1 MGAGELSCNAR
12 EGEISCAKRRNYE
25 RFRRGGGKEKKC
37 SGCGGRG
44 RCGMMGESE
53 ALGIWARKVFGRGSV
68 SSPGERGREDLF

>member
-1 MGAGELSCNAR
+1 MMR
-12 EGEISCAKRRNYE
+12 EKGSILRKEENLCAVQKGR
-25 RFRRGGGKEKKC
+25 GKEKKC

-68 SSPGERGREDLF
+68 SSPGKVRRVDLI

>member
-1 MGAGELSCNAR
+1 MGYPAQRGGIMRGS
-12 EGEISCAKRRNYE
+12 EGEE
-25 RFRRGGGKEKKC
+25 GKEKKC

-68 SSPGERGREDLF
+68 SSPGKVRRVDLI

>member
-1 MGAGELSCNAR
+1 MRGS
-12 EGEISCAKRRNYE
+12 EGE
-25 RFRRGGGKEKKC
+25 GGKEKKC

-53 ALGIWARKVFGRGSV
+53 AFGIWTRELFGRGSV

>member
-1 MGAGELSCNAR
+1 MSAVAS
-12 EGEISCAKRRNYE
+12 
-25 RFRRGGGKEKKC
+25 EKKC

-68 SSPGERGREDLF
+68 SSPGKVRRVDLI